1 MKHKKEIFVV
11 MDVDRDVINNLGFNG
26 DNIPDILME
35 KIASY
40 VGKSFDD
47 LFSDVLYEACEHF
60 KVTRKEE

>member
-1 MKHKKEIFVV
+1 

-40 VGKSFDD
+40 VGNYFDD
-47 LFSDVLYEACEHF
+47 LFSDALYEACEHF
-60 KVTRKEE
+60 KVTRKED